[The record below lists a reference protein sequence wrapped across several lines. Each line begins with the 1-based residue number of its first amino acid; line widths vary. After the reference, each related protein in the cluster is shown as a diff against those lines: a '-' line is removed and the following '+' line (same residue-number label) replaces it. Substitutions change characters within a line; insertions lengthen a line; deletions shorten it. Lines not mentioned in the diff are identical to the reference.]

1 MAGVV
6 VPNFAKLVSS
16 RPITVAPLG
25 AINAG
30 AIASD
35 LGGLANIFA
44 QNTQQKNQLLSVA
57 DAIAPSDPT
66 TAAIIQS
73 QANAISPFSQ
83 GKNNTIQQIAPLLE
97 LAASKQNHAAQLGL
111 QQQELTERKRVD
123 DATIAFKA
131 AEEAR
136 INAQLNAPAPTLGP
150 VGSVT
155 VSGEG
160 TTPAF
165 FRTGIDSDASQTV
178 SATGGPGVLPALP
191 GAVSVQ
197 SKTYGPQADPKA
209 LMNQALDLYDDSYA
223 NHQKLYGRSPSESLE
238 LADAAD
244 KEYQSAD
251 QINQM
256 QGRIEQL
263 YGSTSRDKASPQA
276 PQTPLTPKDPYA
288 WDNIPDGGMATKV
301 LTPDLAVRRRKSGDT
316 MIEQDV
322 EIKNGKQYVGPDR
335 VIKPMNKDGQ
345 QSVTPVDLPDG
356 SQVVHV
362 VFADGKTHDL
372 NIKKPSDA
380 NVPTV
385 QSVKAPDGQSYNVVS
400 VGDHHIIQASTEVKN
415 AKAAAKE
422 IAKVN
427 TEIAEIKRKMISAD
441 DEEKSAYQ
449 EELAAKMAYSQS
461 LQDGLRQID
470 PASTALPDNKPSAAP
485 AVPAESLTERLN
497 KLKGLL
503 K

>member
-6 VPNFAKLVSS
+6 VPNFAKLVSA
-16 RPITVAPLG
+16 RPITVAPMG

-30 AIASD
+30 VIASD

-57 DAIAPSDPT
+57 DAIAPTDPS
-66 TAAIIQS
+66 TAAIITA
-73 QANAISPFSQ
+73 QANSINPFSQ
-83 GKNNTIQQIAPLLE
+83 GKNNTIQQIEPLLQ
-97 LAASKQNHAAQLGL
+97 LAQSKNYQQAELGL
-111 QQQELTERKRVD
+111 RQQEFAERQKVD
-123 DATIAFKA
+123 AATIAFKK
-131 AEEAR
+131 AEADR
-136 INAQLNAPAPTLGP
+136 YNAQLNSPLPTLGP

-155 VSGEG
+155 VSGGG

-178 SATGGPGVLPALP
+178 SATGDPGVLPALP
-191 GAVSVQ
+191 GSVSGQ

-238 LADAAD
+238 LADAAEA
-244 KEYQSAD
+244 EYQNAD
-251 QINQM
+251 SINQM

-263 YGSTSRDKASPQA
+263 YGSTDREKANPQA
-276 PQTPLTPKDPYA
+276 SQTSVTPKDPYA

-301 LTPDLAVRRRKSGDT
+301 LSPDFAVRRRKSGDT
-316 MIEQDV
+316 MIEQDI

-335 VIKPMNKDGQ
+335 VIKPMKDGQ

-362 VFADGKTHDL
+362 VFPDGKTHDL

-400 VGDHHIIQASTEVKN
+400 IGDHHIIQASTEVKN

-427 TEIAEIKRKMISAD
+427 TDIAEIKRKMISAD

-470 PASTALPDNKPSAAP
+470 PASTALPDNKPTPAP
-485 AVPAESLTERLN
+485 AAPAESLTDRLN